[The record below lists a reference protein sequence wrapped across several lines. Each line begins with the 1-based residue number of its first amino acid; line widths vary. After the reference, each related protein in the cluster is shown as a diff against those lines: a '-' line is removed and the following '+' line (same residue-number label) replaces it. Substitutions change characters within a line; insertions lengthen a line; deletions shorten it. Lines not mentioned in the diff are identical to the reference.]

1 MQFQRF
7 LGTSKTDRGK
17 LRASFR
23 GGTVAPGR
31 RGACPPARSPHASLR
46 LGVIDLEA
54 RPGPAGPAPA
64 STHHTPAHLHTR
76 TPAHPH
82 GSPQM
87 SHVIPRHVFQTLKS
101 GRCNSNVFRTYR
113 KLTEGNY
120 VRVFREERLPRPTR
134 DPPALPA
141 ADPLFLP
148 PAREIAAHPHGSPQ
162 MSHVIPQT
170 ILQTLKSGRC
180 NSNIFS
186 AHQKLT
192 EGNYVRLLEESTCQ
206 RTRVSCLPASR
217 GLPTSRGRPEP
228 GARPSDNPGTLAA
241 QTAYGVR
248 IDNTGSGILVA

>member
-1 MQFQRF
+1 
-7 LGTSKTDRGK
+7 
-17 LRASFR
+17 
-23 GGTVAPGR
+23 
-31 RGACPPARSPHASLR
+31 
-46 LGVIDLEA
+46 
-54 RPGPAGPAPA
+54 
-64 STHHTPAHLHTR
+64 
-76 TPAHPH
+76 
-82 GSPQM
+82 M

-101 GRCNSNVFRTYR
+101 GRCNSNVFRSYR

-228 GARPSDNPGTLAA
+228 GARPSDNPGTRAA

-248 IDNTGSGILVA
+248 IDNTGSGILVT